1 MVRTGI
7 GINHCP
13 QCNALGTSVFDSRVT
28 RMGRLRR
35 KECKHC
41 DHRWSTIE
49 VHLGDAASMTT
60 AIEALGKAQETVQ
73 QAGRALAKI
82 DSYLGKFKSIAH
94 PVAPAE

>member
-1 MVRTGI
+1 
-7 GINHCP
+7 
-13 QCNALGTSVFDSRVT
+13 
-28 RMGRLRR
+28 
-35 KECKHC
+35 
-41 DHRWSTIE
+41 
-49 VHLGDAASMTT
+49 MTT